1 MSQVSKLSRP
11 PLAGSDTGVKN
22 GDDAGAEDVKD
33 GPDVDAEDVKGG
45 ADADAEDPD
54 VVSGNVC
61 PHSSQ
66 NAPDCP

>member
-1 MSQVSKLSRP
+1 MSQVSKLPRP
-11 PLAGSDTGVKN
+11 SLAGSDTGVKN
-22 GDDAGAEDVKD
+22 GADADAEDVKD
-33 GPDVDAEDVKGG
+33 GADSDAED
-45 ADADAEDPD
+45 AD